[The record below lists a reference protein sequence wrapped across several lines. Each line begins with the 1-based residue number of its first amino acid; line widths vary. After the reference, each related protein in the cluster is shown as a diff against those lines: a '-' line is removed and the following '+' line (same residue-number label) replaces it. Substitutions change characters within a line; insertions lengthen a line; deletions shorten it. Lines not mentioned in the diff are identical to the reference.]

1 MFTGIK
7 PPGAYPVSGTTAHG
21 GITPSNHTDRAVRQ
35 QKNFDQFELTTQID
49 SQEAMVQTSVSR
61 IIRQVRTRP
70 THADLAEL
78 KKQIADGTYQPDV
91 KEIAARMLMTE
102 YQED

>member
-7 PPGAYPVSGTTAHG
+7 PPGAYPVSGAAVHG
-21 GITPSNHTDRAVRQ
+21 GLAPSNYTDRTARQ

-49 SQEAMVQTSVSR
+49 DQEAMVQTSVSR

-70 THADLAEL
+70 TRTDLAEL
-78 KKQIADGTYQPDV
+78 KKQIADGAYQPDA
-91 KEIAARMLMTE
+91 KEIAARMLMTQ
-102 YQED
+102 YQEG